1 LAQCDTP
8 HQPIPWH
15 AQVANWCWSGAVAG
29 FSGVCDTPHARR
41 LRIAP
46 PGFAKA
52 AATWCA
58 AAPLSETLSEAA
70 CVRVV
75 HRAAPAATVRS
86 AEHAGTRCA
95 SAAVRIGAA
104 SRWHLPG
111 WLTFPTLATSS
122 SDASRIQMTP
132 PDSFFAGARLS
143 GSSKGNSILSES
155 FASPPRVVLSCAC
168 SAQDSAQ
175 LPCASVRT
183 CAPAVVNHRASWPP
197 APCRGWFSTA
207 TGVFVSVLPTH
218 SPHPADSPRSNL
230 AAALGLL
237 SSGGFSNPKPGWRAA
252 ERRHPTGRERMGSPT
267 LQTLQEP
274 ILPTPWVCFRGGGQ
288 TLTFPWSMRASSPA
302 AGSPLNHVPVT
313 Q

>member
-1 LAQCDTP
+1 MASTG
-8 HQPIPWH
+8 
-15 AQVANWCWSGAVAG
+15 VAHLPNLG
-29 FSGVCDTPHARR
+29 HLQQRR
-41 LRIAP
+41 LQDP
-46 PGFAKA
+46 DDA
-52 AATWCA
+52 AG
-58 AAPLSETLSEAA
+58 LLL
-70 CVRVV
+70 R
-75 HRAAPAATVRS
+75 RRS
-86 AEHAGTRCA
+86 A
-95 SAAVRIGAA
+95 VREL
-104 SRWHLPG
+104 RRQLHFERVL
-111 WLTFPTLATSS
+111 
-122 SDASRIQMTP
+122 
-132 PDSFFAGARLS
+132 
-143 GSSKGNSILSES
+143 
-155 FASPPRVVLSCAC
+155 RVVLSCAC

-252 ERRHPTGRERMGSPT
+252 ERRHPTGRERMGSPN

-302 AGSPLNHVPVT
+302 AGSPLNHAPVT